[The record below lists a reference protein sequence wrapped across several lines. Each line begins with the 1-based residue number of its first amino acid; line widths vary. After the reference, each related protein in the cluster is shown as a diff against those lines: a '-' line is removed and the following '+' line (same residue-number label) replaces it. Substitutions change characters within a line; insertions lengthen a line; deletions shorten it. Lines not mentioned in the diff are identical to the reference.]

1 MERLT
6 KQGQDFEN
14 QFCDEVNCRFY
25 GEPNGCNNPNY
36 SCSSFC
42 YFTSVAEMLEKYED
56 TELTPELIEAMRGH
70 NSELINQNADLQAEN
85 AALKARLDKAVE
97 LPCKVGDTVY
107 VFMSKIIIGEDKC
120 TKCKYYHEGDSY
132 FGDFSCCLYKDEFD
146 EENIECILIYEWKNV
161 DLGFIASKINE
172 FGKTV
177 FLTEAKH
184 RQNLRN

>member
-107 VFMSKIIIGEDKC
+107 RTVNLVNGM
-120 TKCKYYHEGDSY
+120 TKVVKGMIS
-132 FGDFSCCLYKDEFD
+132 DFSRDMFCNKDHIYFKD
-146 EENIECILIYEWKNV
+146 SPIFYNIWL
-161 DLGFIASKINE
+161 DADE

-177 FLTEAKH
+177 FLTKEEAEQALTK
-184 RQNLRN
+184 